1 MEKVYHVQM
10 SESYLVAALLS
21 ITGGFQDAYTYACRG
36 GVFANA
42 QTGNIVLAGQSL
54 ALGQWWRSLSYIVPI
69 LAFVGGV
76 YLAQEV
82 RMHFKYYQKLHW
94 RQIILLLE
102 IAILFAVGL
111 LPAGANMAA
120 NVLVSFTCA
129 LQVDSFRKIHGNA
142 YATTMCI
149 GNLRTATNL
158 LYSYEVTKDPT
169 YRRRSL
175 QYYSLILV
183 FLLGAALGGAASAH
197 FGMTAI
203 WFCCAAMLV
212 SFGAMFIREN
222 VPEDVEVCLE
232 AESLLDEMREIRL
245 ELANRLHKVKHQPEE
260 EQDVKKHRG

>member
-1 MEKVYHVQM
+1 MEEKVYHVQM
-10 SESYLVAALLS
+10 SESYIVAALLS
-21 ITGGFQDAYTYACRG
+21 LAGGFQDAYTYVCRG

-54 ALGQWWRSLSYIVPI
+54 ALGRFLQSLEYIVPV

-82 RMHFKYYQKLHW
+82 RMRYKYNKRLHW

-102 IAILFAVGL
+102 IVILFGVGL
-111 LPAGANMAA
+111 LPAGLDLAA

-158 LYSYEVTKDPT
+158 LYSYEVTKDPA
-169 YRRRSL
+169 YRRKSL
-175 QYYSLILV
+175 RYYSLILV
-183 FLLGAALGGAASAH
+183 FLAGAALGGLASALS
-197 FGMTAI
+197 GMRAI
-203 WFCCAAMLV
+203 WFCCAAMLLGFV
-212 SFGAMFIREN
+212 AMFIREN
-222 VPEDVEVCLE
+222 AADDAEMCLE
-232 AESLLDEMREIRL
+232 AESLGDELREIRQ
-245 ELANRLHKVKHQPEE
+245 EVTSRWRR
-260 EQDVKKHRG
+260 KKH